1 MHVFSTHHF
10 FFSFNEFRV
19 GGLAIEAVSP
29 LAGLNEGN
37 LSDISF
43 LRNNVA
49 VINIV
54 LRVSVASGHE
64 PKGDLVGE

>member
-1 MHVFSTHHF
+1 MHVFSAHHF
-10 FFSFNEFRV
+10 FFPFKEFRF
-19 GGLAIEAVSP
+19 GSLAIEAVSP
-29 LAGLNEGN
+29 LALLNEGN
-37 LSDISF
+37 LCDISF
-43 LRNNVA
+43 LRNDVA